1 MQGQEDLN
9 RKEQNQA
16 WKTVIMTSY
25 QEAIHMTL
33 VWLSFWNE
41 FIPSSYNVF
50 FSIPKW
56 HFAPVQVIP
65 VFILDEIDSF
75 WYEI

>member
-16 WKTVIMTSY
+16 WKTIMIMTSY

-33 VWLSFWNE
+33 V
-41 FIPSSYNVF
+41 
-50 FSIPKW
+50 
-56 HFAPVQVIP
+56 
-65 VFILDEIDSF
+65 
-75 WYEI
+75 

>member
-1 MQGQEDLN
+1 MQGREDLN

-33 VWLSFWNE
+33 V
-41 FIPSSYNVF
+41 
-50 FSIPKW
+50 
-56 HFAPVQVIP
+56 
-65 VFILDEIDSF
+65 
-75 WYEI
+75 